1 MAFTITNSLY
11 AIGNYTHPLHAIDHT
26 CHRHKKKS
34 PICHPVAQK
43 GWIIFFQWQ
52 GGNRHRWL
60 HLPVKKDLEECMI
73 CSCVQGDVKKDFEL
87 LAQYIQFLKFLNILL
102 PSSLSH
108 IVFVITLA
116 DFRAC
121 WYHRLWGCKEQYFTI
136 IAPWRMPVYFK
147 PFLHNVYPIPLK
159 IYQNCYAFA
168 GTGFD
173 WYWDYVSPTWFIIS
187 AHIYSTFSY
196 DLITL

>member
-1 MAFTITNSLY
+1 MPSSGTK
-11 AIGNYTHPLHAIDHT
+11 GMNYI
-26 CHRHKKKS
+26 
-34 PICHPVAQK
+34 
-43 GWIIFFQWQ
+43 FQWQ
-52 GGNRHRWL
+52 GGNMRRWL